1 MTSRIRASIL
11 LWAAL
16 AAGGQAL
23 ADDDIHLPIGKTT
36 GYQWVIQDG
45 AGFRWDI
52 SSGGQVDNGANNAFN
67 GGMFLYVNNSN
78 FSWGAAARLS
88 ADGRE
93 IELGPWTTGAVQ
105 VFRRI
110 YVDAK
115 TGYCRWIDIF
125 LNTSGGDTTLS
136 LRYQIN
142 SSAIQN
148 PQSTSGKPVPAEK
161 DWGLVTGWSDGSGRP
176 SLAHVYAAKGA
187 KVKPQVQ
194 CTPGSQSMTYTLN
207 LPVPAGKAVALVF
220 FEAQRAGFADAQ
232 KFLKDFN
239 AQREM
244 ALVPAGLRKIIV
256 NAGTAGLTLEN
267 IDLPRNDK
275 NDLAVLRSGDEW
287 LGTILNEQFPI
298 ETFYGRLDLP
308 GRRVMG
314 LVVPAADDT
323 DVQVVLTDG
332 QVVAGKFL
340 GAPLRMKLANGS
352 EMALPP
358 SNLKTASFK
367 PSPERPEEIVSNQAA
382 AILRSGQ
389 RLFFNPADLDYTFH
403 TESGDLKLLPQDVKT
418 IHLDT
423 PDNGLHRA
431 VFTNGSV
438 LSGLLAAE
446 DVVLRLELGPTLKG
460 RRSLFKRFDFPSADE
475 DHNALATLTLRNE
488 DQLFG
493 HLAEPSLT
501 VQTRFGDVTV
511 DSSEIAAVQIP
522 EEASLGQVQIKQH
535 NGTLV
540 SGLLKEQTIRFKMDP
555 GPEVPVF
562 IGRVVEITCPKP
574 EPKPATNPG
583 NPPMLPPGV
592 AVDPPLPRGSTA
604 PAPTT
609 SAPKVGPAGA
619 APEAAAAVALLQERL
634 AKTEE
639 TIGKVQS
646 QIDELKANG
655 GGTPAEKEAKLAK
668 LLAELNALKAKRD
681 QLQKQIAVQLDEI
694 KRLKEKGG

>member
-1 MTSRIRASIL
+1 
-11 LWAAL
+11 
-16 AAGGQAL
+16 
-23 ADDDIHLPIGKTT
+23 
-36 GYQWVIQDG
+36 
-45 AGFRWDI
+45 
-52 SSGGQVDNGANNAFN
+52 
-67 GGMFLYVNNSN
+67 
-78 FSWGAAARLS
+78 
-88 ADGRE
+88 
-93 IELGPWTTGAVQ
+93 
-105 VFRRI
+105 
-110 YVDAK
+110 
-115 TGYCRWIDIF
+115 
-125 LNTSGGDTTLS
+125 
-136 LRYQIN
+136 
-142 SSAIQN
+142 
-148 PQSTSGKPVPAEK
+148 
-161 DWGLVTGWSDGSGRP
+161 
-176 SLAHVYAAKGA
+176 
-187 KVKPQVQ
+187 
-194 CTPGSQSMTYTLN
+194 
-207 LPVPAGKAVALVF
+207 
-220 FEAQRAGFADAQ
+220 
-232 KFLKDFN
+232 
-239 AQREM
+239 
-244 ALVPAGLRKIIV
+244 
-256 NAGTAGLTLEN
+256 
-267 IDLPRNDK
+267 
-275 NDLAVLRSGDEW
+275 
-287 LGTILNEQFPI
+287 
-298 ETFYGRLDLP
+298 
-308 GRRVMG
+308 
-314 LVVPAADDT
+314 
-323 DVQVVLTDG
+323 
-332 QVVAGKFL
+332 
-340 GAPLRMKLANGS
+340 
-352 EMALPP
+352 MALPP

-446 DVVLRLELGPTLKG
+446 DVALRLELGPTLKG

-511 DSSEIAAVQIP
+511 DSSEIATVQVP
-522 EEASLGQVQIKQH
+522 EGASLGQVQIKQH

-574 EPKPATNPG
+574 EPKPATNPSAGAPVGTPATGTASPGSVLPTPGPPGAMPGMPPGNIPGQPGLRRG
-583 NPPMLPPGV
+583 NPPTLPPGMV
-592 AVDPPLPRGSTA
+592 VDPPFPRGSTA

-609 SAPKVGPAGA
+609 SAPKAGPAGA
-619 APEAAAAVALLQERL
+619 APEAAAAVALLQQRL

-639 TIGKVQS
+639 MIGKIQS

-681 QLQKQIAVQLDEI
+681 QLQKQTAVQLDEI